1 MDKYL
6 RCTELEKI
14 KEIKE
19 LCKKHNLETGDSVD
33 FSMYDDNYI
42 VVYVDYFE
50 DFKKNRYE
58 RYSHVRSGY
67 YKDILVAVRQGHQNQ
82 KSFNYSLSFE
92 WDMSEPD
99 GVDEALETF
108 KDTIKKVFNKELVF
122 DDNEQDGTKILKA
135 NAEKGEEKAM
145 EMKPQA
151 EKKTEENQVNEK
163 LVNHPNHYNKH
174 GRRECWDEMRDLFG
188 DVETINFCMLNAYK
202 YLYRAG
208 SKDGNSEEQDIKKAK
223 IYVKKAKE
231 IAENSYSEQA
241 QAQFEYCFRS
251 LAMQWME
258 GWLGNDE

>member
-1 MDKYL
+1 MEEKYL

-33 FSMYDDNYI
+33 FSMYDDDDNYI

-151 EKKTEENQVNEK
+151 EKKTEESQVNEK
-163 LVNHPNHYNKH
+163 LVNHPNHYNKE
-174 GRRECWDEMRDLFG
+174 GRKECWDEMEELFG
-188 DVETINFCMLNAYK
+188 PRDTIVFCVLNAYK
-202 YLYRAG
+202 YMYRAG
-208 SKDGNSEEQDIKKAK
+208 TKVGNSELQDDAKAKVYLKKA
-223 IYVKKAKE
+223 IE
-231 IAENSYSEQA
+231 IAERKNTKVPEMQV
-241 QAQFEYCFRS
+241 
-251 LAMQWME
+251 LANIMFKGWMN
-258 GWLGNDE
+258 LDE